1 LTGFLVAKGFWTG
14 DFALRAGETALVA
27 GFEAL
32 ALTGATSSD
41 SYYYED
47 S

>member
-14 DFALRAGETALVA
+14 DFALRAGEAALGA
-27 GFEAL
+27 GFPL
-32 ALTGATSSD
+32 ALTGATSSSSD
-41 SYYYED
+41 YYED